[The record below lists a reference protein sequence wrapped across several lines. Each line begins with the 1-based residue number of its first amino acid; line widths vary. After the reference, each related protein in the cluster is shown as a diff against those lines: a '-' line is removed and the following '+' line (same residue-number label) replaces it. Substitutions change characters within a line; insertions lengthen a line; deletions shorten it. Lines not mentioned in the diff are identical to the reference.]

1 MSDIPLPSKISAGLT
16 LSVTEVLQHWYDHR
30 PTMYAELYH
39 AGNLVE
45 RATEAYEAT
54 FNAAYDLEMELR
66 KQGCNPGMAEA
77 RAWETVREWYMFL
90 PTEEDEPE
98 LQQQE
103 DGLYFY
109 RSEPPEDTQP

>member
-1 MSDIPLPSKISAGLT
+1 MSDIPLPSQISAGLT

-30 PTMYAELYH
+30 PKMYAELYR

-66 KQGCNPGMAEA
+66 KQGYNPGNAEA
-77 RAWETVREWYMFL
+77 TAWQTVREWYMFL

-103 DGLYFY
+103 GGLYVY
-109 RSEPPEDTQP
+109 RFQQPEDTQP